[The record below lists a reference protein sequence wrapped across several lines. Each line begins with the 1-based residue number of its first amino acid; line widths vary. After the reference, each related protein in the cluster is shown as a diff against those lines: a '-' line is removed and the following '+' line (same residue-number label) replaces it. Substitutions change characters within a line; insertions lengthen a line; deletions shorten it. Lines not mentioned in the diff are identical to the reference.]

1 MIIDPKIESAC
12 CGRFAE
18 IPFNIYCGYF
28 KKIFLFYSSIGFPK
42 PVGISLAAN
51 FLMYWYPQSCNVED
65 KQRDWYVVYS
75 KPHKEEQAQFHL
87 RMKGL
92 DVFFPRLDLIRVA
105 EKRKRIIPLF
115 PNYLFVRLHLPTE
128 FHYVIWSPG
137 VKRIVSFGDM
147 PIPLDDGVVTFLKQ
161 QTDPEGLIKA
171 HSQLRPGQEVE
182 IRGGPFDG
190 LIAIIQDPP
199 DGKGRVKIL
208 LKLLSRQ
215 ISVKLGVEFIKG
227 EWVGIKPMSANIES
241 TLFSA
246 VS

>member
-1 MIIDPKIESAC
+1 LRLLVYTLLQSN
-12 CGRFAE
+12 R
-18 IPFNIYCGYF
+18 
-28 KKIFLFYSSIGFPK
+28 L
-42 PVGISLAAN
+42 
-51 FLMYWYPQSCNVED
+51 YWYQQSYGVED
-65 KQRDWYVVYS
+65 KPRDWYVVYS

-92 DVFFPRLDLIRVA
+92 DVFFPRLDLLRVA

-137 VKRIVSFGDM
+137 VKRIVSFGDR
-147 PIPLDDGVVTFLKQ
+147 PIPLDDDVVNFLKQ

-171 HSQLRPGQEVE
+171 RSQLRPGQEVE

-199 DGKGRVKIL
+199 DAKGRVRIL

-215 ISVKLGVEFIKG
+215 ISVRLGVEFIKG
-227 EWVGIKPMSANIES
+227 EWVAVNRTPVNIES
-241 TLFSA
+241 SSFSA
-246 VS
+246 AS

>member
-1 MIIDPKIESAC
+1 M
-12 CGRFAE
+12 
-18 IPFNIYCGYF
+18 
-28 KKIFLFYSSIGFPK
+28 
-42 PVGISLAAN
+42 
-51 FLMYWYPQSCNVED
+51 ED
-65 KQRDWYVVYS
+65 LPRDWYVVYS

-92 DVFFPRLDLIRVA
+92 DVFFPRLDLVRVA

-115 PNYLFVRLHLPTE
+115 PNYLFVRIHLPTE
-128 FHYVIWSPG
+128 FHYVTWSPG
-137 VKRIVSFGDM
+137 VKRIVSFGEH
-147 PIPLDDGVVTFLKQ
+147 PIPLDERVVDFLKQ
-161 QTDPEGLIKA
+161 QTDGAGVIQA
-171 HSQLRPGQEVE
+171 CSQLRPGQEVE

-199 DGKGRVKIL
+199 DAKGRVKIL

-227 EWVGIKPMSANIES
+227 EWVAFKPPATNIGSGLSS
-241 TLFSA
+241 T

>member
-1 MIIDPKIESAC
+1 M
-12 CGRFAE
+12 
-18 IPFNIYCGYF
+18 
-28 KKIFLFYSSIGFPK
+28 YS
-42 PVGISLAAN
+42 
-51 FLMYWYPQSCNVED
+51 YPQSCSVED

-92 DVFFPRLDLIRVA
+92 DVFFPRLDLVRAA

-115 PNYLFVRLHLPTE
+115 PNYLFVRLHLPAE

-137 VKRIVSFGDM
+137 VKRLVSFGEK
-147 PIPLDDGVVTFLKQ
+147 PIPVDETVVDFLKQ
-161 QTDPEGLIKA
+161 QTDAEGLIKA
-171 HSQLRPGQEVE
+171 RSQLRSGQEVE

-199 DGKGRVKIL
+199 DSKGRVRIL

-227 EWVGIKPMSANIES
+227 EFVALRPAATDIGSS
-241 TLFSA
+241 LFSA
-246 VS
+246 AS